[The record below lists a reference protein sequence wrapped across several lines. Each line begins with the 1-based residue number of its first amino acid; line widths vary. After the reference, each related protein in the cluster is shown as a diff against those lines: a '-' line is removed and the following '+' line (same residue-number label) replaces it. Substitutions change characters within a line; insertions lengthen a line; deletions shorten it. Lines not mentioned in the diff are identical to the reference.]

1 MQESRKFG
9 TGFKVA
15 GRIIRVYPTFEVSK
29 NTYRELLL
37 DCSTPRTDENSTV
50 VLTTDE
56 PRMFDGLR
64 KGQYIQ
70 AAGWLN
76 ASFWGEQN
84 EFHNLLWV
92 RHLFT
97 QSKHGAESANLN

>member
-1 MQESRKFG
+1 MKDTRKYG
-9 TGFKVA
+9 SGFEVA
-15 GRIIRVYPTFEVSK
+15 GRITHIYDSFERGGEHF
-29 NTYRELLL
+29 RELLL
-37 DCSTPRTDENSTV
+37 DCSTPKTDENTTV

-56 PRMFDGLR
+56 PRMFEGLR

-92 RHLFT
+92 RHLIT
-97 QSKHGAESANLN
+97 SKRGGNG